1 MDLRSGCDN
10 VPRSFHK
17 ISMTKLSRAFCSI
30 VLLLSLIATAVSA
43 DKPKP
48 KLLLAVVV
56 DQFRYDYL
64 TRFRADYHGG
74 IARMLERGAV
84 YTDAHYL
91 HFPTV
96 TAIGHSTFMSGALPS
111 VSGIVG
117 NDWYERDNKQHKPGQ
132 VTSVSDPD
140 TKLVGGGPDLPG
152 SSPRR
157 LLVST
162 LPDELKMAKR
172 SGKAIGIS
180 MKDRSAILP
189 VGHMADA
196 AYWFDADSSNF
207 VTSTYYMDKLPSWVK
222 QFNDTRPAFKYAGKP
237 WTAVDAKP
245 GDKPF
250 CSMTAGAELRFCGAI
265 EFTPFSNEMLEE
277 MAEKAIENEQLGTH
291 DGTDVLAISFS
302 ANDYVG
308 HQLGPD
314 APEVRD
320 ISIRTDQT
328 LKKLLDFLD
337 ARLGEG
343 NTLVV
348 FTADHGVAP
357 VPEVNAARKMP
368 GGRLNSSSLSRIIS
382 DGLSTKFGK
391 GNWFVYDSGGFLY
404 LNYKTVADNNADP
417 VEVRRYA
424 AEFARNLPHIGRVFN
439 RDDMLRGGDAADPVG
454 RAGLYGFYGS
464 RSGDL
469 VLLPEPYYMF
479 SDSGTTHFA
488 PYNYDTHVPL
498 IFYGAGIR
506 PGVHHQPAAVND
518 VAATLAAFLQVETPS
533 GCSGKIL
540 ADALEGLP

>member
-1 MDLRSGCDN
+1 MMKLNRVFRSMALVLALLTTGVAADN
-10 VPRSFHK
+10 K
-17 ISMTKLSRAFCSI
+17 Q
-30 VLLLSLIATAVSA
+30 
-43 DKPKP
+43 KP
-48 KLLLAVVV
+48 KLLVALVV

-74 IARMLERGAV
+74 IAQLLEHGAV

-96 TAIGHSTFMSGALPS
+96 TAIGHSTFMTGAMPS

-117 NDWYERDNKQHKPGQ
+117 NDWYERENKQQRPGP
-132 VTSVSDPD
+132 VTSVSDPE
-140 TKLVGGGPDLPG
+140 TKLVGGGPGLPG
-152 SSPRR
+152 SSPWR

-172 SGKAIGIS
+172 AGKVIGIS

-189 VGHMADA
+189 SGHMADG

-207 VTSTYYMDKLPSWVK
+207 VTSTYYMNKLPDWVQK
-222 QFNDTRPAFKYAGKP
+222 VNDSRPAFKYAGMP
-237 WTAVDAKP
+237 WMAVDAKP

-250 CSMTAGAELRFCGAI
+250 CSMTAGTETRFCGAI
-265 EFTPFSNEMLEE
+265 EFTPFANEMLEE
-277 MAEKAIENEQLGTH
+277 MAEKAIENEKLGTH
-291 DGTDVLAISFS
+291 EGTDVLAISFS

-320 ISIRTDQT
+320 ISVRTDQV
-328 LKKLLDFLD
+328 LKKLLDFID
-337 ARLGEG
+337 ARLGPG

-357 VPEVNAARKMP
+357 VPEVNTARHMP
-368 GGRLNSSSLSRIIS
+368 GGRLSSSEIARVISEKLSA
-382 DGLSTKFGK
+382 KFGK
-391 GNWFVYDSGGFLY
+391 GNWFVYDNSGFLY

-417 VEVRRYA
+417 VEVRRFA
-424 AEFARNLPHIGRVFN
+424 AEIARAIPHIARVFN
-439 RDDMLRGGDAADPVG
+439 RDDLLRGGDAADSVG
-454 RAGLYGFYGS
+454 RAGLFGFYGP

-479 SDSGTTHFA
+479 SESGTTHHM

-498 IFYGAGIR
+498 IFYGAGIHA
-506 PGVHHQPAAVND
+506 GVHYQPVAVND
-518 VAATLAAFLQVETPS
+518 VAATLAALLQVETPS
-533 GCSGKIL
+533 GCSGRIL
-540 ADALEGLP
+540 TDVLE